1 MSSSRELRSRMAAVA
16 KIGQVTRAMKLVAAA
31 RYRKAMA
38 AFTEAGPYMQAMNGM
53 AARLIGAGV
62 KHPLMTPTPGLR
74 PLLLTVTSDR
84 GLCGAFN
91 ANIIRQA
98 RAFAATAAPGVEVAH
113 AVIGRKAQDAFKQA
127 DIKPIRSYANITA
140 RQLDSIAIEIAN
152 RVSKAFMD
160 NTFDSF
166 WIIFGGYESA
176 LLQNVRSMRLLP
188 LEPPQDV
195 PLWPETRPELFEPSA
210 QAVADE
216 FMPCYLRGRIRFAL
230 LESDV
235 AEQAARMFVM
245 EQASRNAD
253 DLTAQLRLEWNKA
266 RQDGITTE
274 LADITTGAEAVQ

>member
-1 MSSSRELRSRMAAVA
+1 MSNSRELRSRMAAVA

-31 RYRKAMA
+31 RYRRAMA
-38 AFTEAGPYMQAMNGM
+38 VLADAGPYMQLMHGM
-53 AARLIGAGV
+53 VARLISAGA
-62 KHPLMTPTPGLR
+62 KHPLMTSTPGLR

-98 RAFAATAAPGVEVAH
+98 RVFAATAAPGVEVAH
-113 AVIGRKAQDAFKQA
+113 VVIGRKAQDAFKQA
-127 DIKPIRSYANITA
+127 DIRPISSFANITA
-140 RQLDSIAIEIAN
+140 RQLDSVAAKIAERA
-152 RVSKAFMD
+152 SDAFM
-160 NTFDSF
+160 NKTFDSF
-166 WIIFGGYESA
+166 WIICGGYESA
-176 LLQNVRSMRLLP
+176 LSQNVRSIRMLP
-188 LEPPQDV
+188 MEAPENVDF
-195 PLWPETRPELFEPSA
+195 WPKNNPEILEPSA
-210 QAVADE
+210 QAIADGL
-216 FMPCYLRGRIRFAL
+216 FPGYLRACIRVLL